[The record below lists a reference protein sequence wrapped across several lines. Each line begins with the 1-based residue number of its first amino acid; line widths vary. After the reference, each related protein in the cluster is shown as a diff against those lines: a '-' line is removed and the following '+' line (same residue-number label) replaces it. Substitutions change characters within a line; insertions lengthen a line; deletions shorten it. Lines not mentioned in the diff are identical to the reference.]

1 MKNKVK
7 ELEETIL
14 NQIEALNDDSLSD
27 DEEKAQR
34 MIDRS
39 KAISELTNS
48 FVSVQRMKL
57 DVVKELNKNGSVY
70 EEYLGIK
77 DETLSQSL
85 GR

>member
-1 MKNKVK
+1 MKNRIK

-27 DEEKAQR
+27 DAEKAQR

-48 FVSVQRMKL
+48 FVGVQRMKL
-57 DVVKELNKNGSVY
+57 DVVKELNRNGGAY
-70 EEYLGIK
+70 EEYLGIDDGTLQK
-77 DETLSQSL
+77 DM

>member
-1 MKNKVK
+1 MKNRIK
-7 ELEETIL
+7 ELEDTIL

-27 DEEKAQR
+27 DADKAQR

-57 DVVKELNKNGSVY
+57 DVVKELNKNGSIY

>member
-1 MKNKVK
+1 MKNRIK

-27 DEEKAQR
+27 DADKAQR

-48 FVSVQRMKL
+48 FIVIQRMKL
-57 DVVKELNKNGSVY
+57 DVVKELNENGSIY
-70 EEYLGIK
+70 EKYLGV
-77 DETLSQSL
+77 DDGTLS
-85 GR
+85 

>member
-1 MKNKVK
+1 MKNRIK
-7 ELEETIL
+7 ELEDTIL

-27 DEEKAQR
+27 DADKAHR

-57 DVVKELNKNGSVY
+57 DVVKELNKNGSIY

-77 DETLSQSL
+77 DETLS
-85 GR
+85 